1 MVSFNRSLA
10 NDSGFTGTPSGGIST
25 NNHISFAPPPN
36 GTQQSS
42 IYPETPDEER
52 AGIADSITS
61 ASQRDREEEKA
72 QV

>member
-10 NDSGFTGTPSGGIST
+10 NDSGIAGNRNVST
-25 NNHISFAPPPN
+25 KNLISFAPPPN
-36 GTQQSS
+36 TTQHSS

-52 AGIADSITS
+52 AGITDSITS
-61 ASQRDREEEKA
+61 VPQRDREEEKA